1 MGVSTEDILKTV
13 IDEQDVPSLAVDIG
27 GLRMKNPVVAAS
39 GTFGYGREYS
49 KVYDLSLLGGI
60 SVSGITLHPRV
71 GNVPP
76 RICETRAGMLNS
88 IGLENPGVE
97 RFIQDELPFLRQFD
111 VAVIVNI
118 SGSTVHEYGRLA
130 EILDDVPGISA
141 IEVNVSCP
149 NVKDGGITFGTDPNM
164 VRVVTEEVCQN
175 TSLPVI
181 IKLSPNVGDIGLI
194 ALAAQDGGADAV
206 SLINTLLG
214 MAIDTKTKRPV
225 LGNIRGGFSGPAIKP
240 VALRMV
246 WDVFEKVSIPI
257 VGMGG
262 ITEPLDAIEFMLAG
276 ASAVSVGTANFL
288 DPFACPKVIQGIEEY
303 LQSEGYSSV
312 SDIVGLAHK

>member
-1 MGVSTEDILKTV
+1 MSTEDNLQAS
-13 IDEQDVPSLAVDIG
+13 IDEQDMSPLAVEIG
-27 GLRMKNPVVAAS
+27 GLRMKNPVIAAS
-39 GTFGYGREYS
+39 GTFGYGQEYARF
-49 KVYDLSLLGGI
+49 YDLSLLGGI
-60 SVSGITLHPRV
+60 SVSGITLQPRE

-76 RICETRAGMLNS
+76 RISETRAGMLNS
-88 IGLENPGVE
+88 IGLENPGVLS
-97 RFIQDELPFLRQFD
+97 FVQDELPFLKNYD

-118 SGSTVHEYGRLA
+118 SGSTVYEYGRLA
-130 EILDDVPGISA
+130 EILNDTSGISA

-149 NVKDGGITFGTDPNM
+149 NVKDGGIAFGTDPNM
-164 VRVVTEEVCQN
+164 VKAVTEEVCQN

-181 IKLSPNVGDIGLI
+181 IKLSPNVGDIARI
-194 ALAAQDGGADAV
+194 ALAAQEGGADAV

-240 VALRMV
+240 VAVRMV

-276 ASAVSVGTANFL
+276 ASAVSVGTANFS
-288 DPFACPKVIQGIEEY
+288 DPFACPKVVQGIEKY
-303 LQSEGYSSV
+303 LESEGYGSV